1 MEWNRTTKGKGETG
15 KKWKALAVRDE
26 RERAGQ
32 SRAGLKRQWVKR
44 SPSPIPPLLHTFPFP
59 LSVSLPPSFPLL
71 SFPPPPSSIAQSPTR
86 RTRGQAMLL
95 RCPFSLCGGRGL
107 RPPERR
113 RKSEKRLSS
122 GNAPAPT
129 RIGFSWVA
137 GGVGGRWKGYRGGQK
152 KDVVRDCLLLLLLF
166 NYLCVCAC
174 ERGPVC
180 VPVCAL
186 FSVWGQVLP
195 FLFVF
200 PVVYIQIRITYYF
213 PWWIYPGK

>member
-1 MEWNRTTKGKGETG
+1 MKQNDKRKRRDGEKMKSFSSEG
-15 KKWKALAVRDE
+15 W
-26 RERAGQ
+26 AGASGPKQ
-32 SRAGLKRQWVKR
+32 SGFKETVSKEEPE
-44 SPSPIPPLLHTFPFP
+44 SYPPLLHTFPFP